1 MEKESSFNALREL
14 VIGVE
19 WTYRIIWKLELN
31 QRSLIC
37 YQSYFNEREATEVDQ
52 AQEFQLVYCSRQF
65 ATSRPGYAYNAWKQ
79 QSSSWWTPQLMQQV
93 PTDENR
99 DLFLRTLVCF
109 PGRTDDGIGYCVE
122 LATKAQILETDTLRS
137 FIQGFLYSSIAP
149 HIQEEKVLRKV
160 GGRIEGFPQASRT
173 VTLPMEPVEHNSP
186 WAMTVLQ
193 ANANLGQPSVGI
205 QELKYVDFP
214 IHNSQLDLGSI
225 DLPDII
231 GRDSPNRDPSTAFLF
246 STEWMTAGGKEI
258 AGEGGIHL
266 ENLAGTPIDLQL
278 RKKIAIENLDKIL
291 MEIPDEQLQ
300 ASPSLQTNGGIL
312 DTTMT
317 SPGSSFHQNSPTG
330 IGKVGQVPP
339 GHSSKSLFRPRRKSS
354 FARLSSSS
362 KRQPMIHNWAKNL
375 APKIVELQRE
385 AQPLT
390 LPDFNA
396 YESPGYSPHEHYQA
410 VAHKLAERDRR
421 FKFNQRMQTLISIV
435 PIISKVINRFPKFT
449 YQVLNI
455 SRTDLTALSLNR
467 VIDTLTNSLVH
478 PQKDKVSVL
487 TSTIAYIHQLT
498 SRISRLEKGEELPAQ
513 PQAPTMETPPPL
525 DAAGVSTLERVNQQT
540 FVSDEAGAGR
550 SSPSW
555 PSVLVDE
562 DDDDSTLIIKLE
574 ASNNNISL
582 IQLLNLLLELDL
594 RIRTLDYV
602 CTDGRFSAK
611 TRVKNSKTSNK
622 EIQVTLQRF
631 LRIKE

>member
-1 MEKESSFNALREL
+1 
-14 VIGVE
+14 
-19 WTYRIIWKLELN
+19 
-31 QRSLIC
+31 
-37 YQSYFNEREATEVDQ
+37 
-52 AQEFQLVYCSRQF
+52 
-65 ATSRPGYAYNAWKQ
+65 
-79 QSSSWWTPQLMQQV
+79 
-93 PTDENR
+93 
-99 DLFLRTLVCF
+99 
-109 PGRTDDGIGYCVE
+109 
-122 LATKAQILETDTLRS
+122 
-137 FIQGFLYSSIAP
+137 
-149 HIQEEKVLRKV
+149 
-160 GGRIEGFPQASRT
+160 
-173 VTLPMEPVEHNSP
+173 
-186 WAMTVLQ
+186 
-193 ANANLGQPSVGI
+193 
-205 QELKYVDFP
+205 
-214 IHNSQLDLGSI
+214 
-225 DLPDII
+225 
-231 GRDSPNRDPSTAFLF
+231 
-246 STEWMTAGGKEI
+246 
-258 AGEGGIHL
+258 
-266 ENLAGTPIDLQL
+266 
-278 RKKIAIENLDKIL
+278 
-291 MEIPDEQLQ
+291 
-300 ASPSLQTNGGIL
+300 
-312 DTTMT
+312 
-317 SPGSSFHQNSPTG
+317 
-330 IGKVGQVPP
+330 
-339 GHSSKSLFRPRRKSS
+339 
-354 FARLSSSS
+354 
-362 KRQPMIHNWAKNL
+362 MIHNWAKNL

-435 PIISKVINRFPKFT
+435 PIISK
-449 YQVLNI
+449 
-455 SRTDLTALSLNR
+455 
-467 VIDTLTNSLVH
+467 
-478 PQKDKVSVL
+478 KDKVSVL

>member
-1 MEKESSFNALREL
+1 
-14 VIGVE
+14 
-19 WTYRIIWKLELN
+19 
-31 QRSLIC
+31 
-37 YQSYFNEREATEVDQ
+37 
-52 AQEFQLVYCSRQF
+52 
-65 ATSRPGYAYNAWKQ
+65 
-79 QSSSWWTPQLMQQV
+79 MQQV

-99 DLFLRTLVCF
+99 DLFLRKAGIQTLVCF

-435 PIISKVINRFPKFT
+435 PIISK
-449 YQVLNI
+449 
-455 SRTDLTALSLNR
+455 
-467 VIDTLTNSLVH
+467 
-478 PQKDKVSVL
+478 KDKVSVL